1 MFPYSLKLHVPSW
14 LFPYLSY
21 FLFKLRG
28 SCEFIAS
35 VCKAEKSWKVS
46 SWLWFPGSKC
56 PCKNRGLF
64 LDRKL
69 GKVCGLR
76 RDVSFKKLESICW
89 GPGRGRRGGG
99 HRSAFQERPV
109 LDCPDSRWLNGEAG
123 GGSLWRL
130 CRDFGDLPTSRRRT
144 SGKTRPSGMAIVR
157 SPEKVL
163 TARSEAASGIPECW
177 RNLGV

>member
-1 MFPYSLKLHVPSW
+1 MSPPDCSLTYPISCL
-14 LFPYLSY
+14 
-21 FLFKLRG
+21 
-28 SCEFIAS
+28 SCEGLVSSLPQCAKRKI
-35 VCKAEKSWKVS
+35 SWKVS

-56 PCKNRGLF
+56 PRKNRGLF
-64 LDRKL
+64 LDRIL
-69 GKVCGLR
+69 GEVCELR
-76 RDVSFKKLESICW
+76 RDVSFKKLENICW
-89 GPGRGRRGGG
+89 GPGTGRRGGG

-130 CRDFGDLPTSRRRT
+130 CRDFGDLPTSRRT
-144 SGKTRPSGMAIVR
+144 SRKTRPSGMAIVR
-157 SPEKVL
+157 CPEKVL